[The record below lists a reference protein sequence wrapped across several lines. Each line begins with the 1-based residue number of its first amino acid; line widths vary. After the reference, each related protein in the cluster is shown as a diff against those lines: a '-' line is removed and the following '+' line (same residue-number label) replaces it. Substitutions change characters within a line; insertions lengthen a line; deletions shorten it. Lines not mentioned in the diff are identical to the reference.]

1 MENALA
7 CFGYLLF
14 ISKKSVDMKGLYLL
28 IDFCTV
34 IVPFLFSFHPKLQF
48 YKQFKAFFLSCFTVG
63 TLFVLWDV
71 YFTSIGVW
79 GFNSDYLIGIYLFNL
94 PIEEVLFFV
103 CVPFSCVYS
112 YHCLNLFYDFNM
124 EQKTEQRVVAIL
136 SSLLLF
142 VGIVYYDRL
151 YTSVTFISLA
161 LLLVYFSFMRRTS
174 WLGRLMNI
182 YLFLLLPF
190 FIVNGILTGTG
201 LEAPIVW
208 YNNHE
213 NLAIR
218 LLTIPIEDAFYG
230 FALILLNVFFY
241 EKWK

>member
-1 MENALA
+1 
-7 CFGYLLF
+7 
-14 ISKKSVDMKGLYLL
+14 MKGLYLL

-48 YKQFKAFFLSCFTVG
+48 YKNFKAFFLSSFVVG
-63 TLFVLWDV
+63 TLFVLWDI

-79 GFNSDYLIGIYLFNL
+79 GFNPDYLVGVYIFNL
-94 PIEEVLFFV
+94 PIEEVLFFL

-124 EQKTEQRVVAIL
+124 EQKNEQLVVAIF
-136 SSLLLF
+136 SAILLLIGF
-142 VGIVYYDRL
+142 VFYYRL

-161 LLLVYFSFMRRTS
+161 LLLVYFSFVSRTT
-174 WLGRLMNI
+174 WLGKLMMI

-208 YNNHE
+208 YNNQE
-213 NLAIR
+213 NLGIR
-218 LLTIPIEDAFYG
+218 LLTIPIEDMFYG
-230 FALILLNVFFY
+230 FELIVLNVFFY
-241 EKWK
+241 EKWKG

>member
-1 MENALA
+1 
-7 CFGYLLF
+7 
-14 ISKKSVDMKGLYLL
+14 MKGLYLL

-48 YKQFKAFFLSCFTVG
+48 YKNFKAFFLSSFVVG
-63 TLFVLWDV
+63 TLFVLWDI

-79 GFNSDYLIGIYLFNL
+79 GFNPDYLVGVYIFNL
-94 PIEEVLFFV
+94 PIEEVLFFL

-124 EQKTEQRVVAIL
+124 EQKNEQLVVAIF
-136 SSLLLF
+136 SAILLLIGF
-142 VGIVYYDRL
+142 VFYYRL

-161 LLLVYFSFMRRTS
+161 LLLVYFSFVSRTT
-174 WLGRLMNI
+174 WLGKLMMI

-208 YNNHE
+208 YNNQK
-213 NLAIR
+213 NLGIR
-218 LLTIPIEDAFYG
+218 LLTIPIEDMFYG
-230 FALILLNVFFY
+230 FELIVLNVFFY
-241 EKWK
+241 EKWKG

>member
-1 MENALA
+1 
-7 CFGYLLF
+7 
-14 ISKKSVDMKGLYLL
+14 MKGLYLL

-48 YKQFKAFFLSCFTVG
+48 YKHFKAFFLSCFTVG

-124 EQKTEQRVVAIL
+124 EQKTEQRVV
-136 SSLLLF
+136 
-142 VGIVYYDRL
+142 
-151 YTSVTFISLA
+151 
-161 LLLVYFSFMRRTS
+161 
-174 WLGRLMNI
+174 
-182 YLFLLLPF
+182 
-190 FIVNGILTGTG
+190 
-201 LEAPIVW
+201 
-208 YNNHE
+208 
-213 NLAIR
+213 
-218 LLTIPIEDAFYG
+218 
-230 FALILLNVFFY
+230 
-241 EKWK
+241 

>member
-1 MENALA
+1 
-7 CFGYLLF
+7 
-14 ISKKSVDMKGLYLL
+14 MKGLYLL

-48 YKQFKAFFLSCFTVG
+48 YKNFKAFFLSSFVVG
-63 TLFVLWDV
+63 TLFVLWDI

-79 GFNSDYLIGIYLFNL
+79 GFNPDYLVGVYIFNL
-94 PIEEVLFFV
+94 PIEEVLFFL

-124 EQKTEQRVVAIL
+124 EQKNEQLVVAIL
-136 SSLLLF
+136 SAILLLIGF
-142 VGIVYYDRL
+142 VFYYRL

-161 LLLVYFSFMRRTS
+161 LLLVYFSFVSRTT
-174 WLGRLMNI
+174 WLGKLMMI

-208 YNNHE
+208 YNNQK
-213 NLAIR
+213 NLGIR
-218 LLTIPIEDAFYG
+218 LLTIPIEDMFYG
-230 FALILLNVFFY
+230 FELIVLNVFFY
-241 EKWK
+241 EKWKG